1 MKKLV
6 LQQLIKKS
14 MIISNIQRDYD
25 NKCSEVYSLQKEVE
39 EVKKT
44 FIKLENDLEEAN
56 YIIEAQKKTIFKDE

>member
-39 EVKKT
+39 EVKRT

>member
-14 MIISNIQRDYD
+14 MLISNIQRDYD